1 MDVCESERA
10 PHKQS
15 SADKPRQPL
24 VLAEKNNALNAVS
37 SRRLRTREVSSRY
50 KSPTPS
56 TASVS
61 RRCPSPIL
69 TRTPPSNVQF
79 GSKRALSA
87 ERKRPSTPPSPRPST
102 PVNES
107 SVDTQFPSRRMSTG
121 GRLPESLWPSTM
133 RSLSVSFQ
141 SDTISIPVSKKE
153 KPVPIVSFDRTLRP
167 SSNVAH
173 KQAETPTN
181 LSRKPT
187 LERKRSPLKGKSA
200 PDQSENSKPVD
211 GLHARLI
218 EQHRWPSRI
227 GGKLSSNALNKSVD
241 LADKV
246 VRNSATSVP
255 GIGLSSLRR
264 TPISDCGLSRP
275 LQKST
280 SDGAARL
287 LSLDYI
293 GRVGS
298 EAKAIDDNSVRISEP
313 YKHMPTSSSEKST
326 IATLAARTQSLP
338 IPGSPQPASPSR
350 TSLLSA
356 SRGIS
361 PSRGRP
367 STPSSPSRG
376 MSPSRIRSSTTTSQS
391 TSSTSVLSFIAD
403 FKKGKKS
410 ANYIDDAHQLRL
422 LYNRYLQ
429 WRFANARAEAVL
441 YMQKVKAEI
450 AYLDDW
456 ASLERE
462 HISSLSGV
470 VEDLEASTLRV
481 PVNGGAKADI
491 ESLKTAVCSAVDVMQ
506 AMGSSICSLLSRVE
520 EMNSQV
526 SELAVTAAQEKTML
540 DECEVLLA
548 STSAMQ
554 VQSMQAVNSFILPI
568 SLWSC
573 SNSVVIH
580 TYGQFE
586 GSPIILVAQYHINA
600 SHGKVEEYSL
610 RTHLI
615 QMKEALEKSISR
627 QSWPSKQIPWP

>member
-10 PHKQS
+10 LHKQS
-15 SADKPRQPL
+15 SSSDKPRLPL
-24 VLAEKNNALNAVS
+24 VLAEKNNVFNAVS
-37 SRRLRTREVSSRY
+37 TRRPRTREVSSRY

-56 TASVS
+56 TTSVS
-61 RRCPSPIL
+61 RRCQSPNL
-69 TRTPPSNVQF
+69 TRTPPSNAQF

-87 ERKRPSTPPSPRPST
+87 ERKRPSTPPSPSRPST
-102 PVNES
+102 PV
-107 SVDTQFPSRRMSTG
+107 DTQLQSRRMSTG

-153 KPVPIVSFDRTLRP
+153 KPVPNVNFDRTLRP

-173 KQAETPTN
+173 KQPESPTN

-187 LERKRSPLKGKSA
+187 PERKRSPLKGKSA

-218 EQHRWPSRI
+218 DQHRWPSRI

-246 VRNSATSVP
+246 IRNSSASVP
-255 GIGLSSLRR
+255 GIGLSSVRR
-264 TPISDCGLSRP
+264 APISDGGLSRP
-275 LQKST
+275 LHKST

-287 LSLDYI
+287 LSLDDV

-298 EAKAIDDNSVRISEP
+298 EVKTIDDNSVRISGP
-313 YKHMPTSSSEKST
+313 YKHMPTSPSEKST
-326 IATLAARTQSLP
+326 LANPAVRSLSLP
-338 IPGSPQPASPSR
+338 IPASRPASPSR
-350 TSLLSA
+350 TSLLSS

-367 STPSSPSRG
+367 STPSTPTRG
-376 MSPSRIRSSTTTSQS
+376 ISPSRIRSLTTTTSQS
-391 TSSTSVLSFIAD
+391 STSTSVLSFIAD
-403 FKKGKKS
+403 FKKRKKS
-410 ANYIDDAHQLRL
+410 ANCIDDAHQLRL

-441 YMQKVKAEI
+441 YIEKVTAEETLYNVWNTTLILWDSVIRKRINLQQLKLELKLNSVLNDQI
-450 AYLDDW
+450 ADLDDW
-456 ASLERE
+456 ASLEIE

-481 PVNGGAKADI
+481 PLNGGAKADI
-491 ESLKTAVCSAVDVMQ
+491 ESLKSAVCSAVDVMQ

-520 EMNSQV
+520 EMNSWV
-526 SELAVTAAQEKTML
+526 SEIAVIAAQEKILL
-540 DECEVLLA
+540 DECEGLLA
-548 STSAMQ
+548 STATMQ
-554 VQSMQAVNSFILPI
+554 
-568 SLWSC
+568 
-573 SNSVVIH
+573 
-580 TYGQFE
+580 
-586 GSPIILVAQYHINA
+586 
-600 SHGKVEEYSL
+600 VEEYSL
-610 RTHLI
+610 RTHII
-615 QMKEALEKSISR
+615 QRKEALEKKSVSR
-627 QSWPSKQIPWP
+627 QSWPSKQFHGPNHLLC